1 MQTENPV
8 LAFTICEAIVRLSLL
23 IHDHHNITPQDSTND
38 QQKKLIWPKFNN
50 SFQVKIQNKIDTF
63 ISVYINSD
71 IVESSEELN
80 KKYKSSNKFCAI
92 LLLVYFVNR
101 SVYIFSDGV
110 KEFQKDIYEFL
121 IPSRTLIEL
130 TLCFL
135 RFLLDKEAL
144 VQDIATL
151 GVCHCYRY
159 AVKLSEIEEAFP
171 DTINSQNENVRV
183 TYKEATLAIANN
195 VIACIMKEKRA
206 LQPTGFGV
214 AGTTSNSAAPAAP
227 VMPSL
232 IGGDGMTAIL
242 NMAPNAIAQAARQ
255 INGTNQNAQGNNPNP
270 NPGIN
275 ENANTRRGDNINQGS
290 SGNHVYGVHAEVCKI
305 AKKTGDPAA
314 IFAFLSMV
322 RCDPSFGIGSTLPFY
337 ERYKVDGQ

>member
-1 MQTENPV
+1 MVQTENPV
-8 LAFTICEAIVRLSLL
+8 LAFTICEAIVRVSLS
-23 IHDHHNITPQDSTND
+23 IHDHNKTPQDSSTND
-38 QQKKLIWPKFNN
+38 QQKKLNWPKFSN
-50 SFQVKIQNKIDTF
+50 SFQIQIQNKIDTF
-63 ISVYINSD
+63 ISAYTNSD
-71 IVESSEELN
+71 NVESSEELA

-101 SVYIFSDGV
+101 SVYIFSDGL
-110 KEFQKDIYEFL
+110 KEFQADLYEYL
-121 IPSRTLIEL
+121 IPSRTLIDL

-144 VQDIATL
+144 VQDIAAL
-151 GVCHCYRY
+151 GVCQCYRY
-159 AVKLSEIEEAFP
+159 AVKLSEIEETFP
-171 DTINSQNENVRV
+171 DNINPQNGNGNGNARV
-183 TYKEATLAIANN
+183 TYKEAALAIANN

-214 AGTTSNSAAPAAP
+214 AGTTSNSAAP
-227 VMPSL
+227 VVPSL

-270 NPGIN
+270 GLN

-322 RCDPSFGIGSTLPFY
+322 RCDPSFGIGSILPFY
-337 ERYKVDGQ
+337 ERYKVDGE